1 MSSKELTKLRKEI
14 DAVDSSILKLIN
26 IRMCLATHTV
36 KYKKE
41 VKATGRE
48 KQIYTRLAK
57 ETKKLP
63 YLNAKFT
70 KELLDLMMAHSK
82 KLQYKESSKK

>member
-1 MSSKELTKLRKEI
+1 MSSKELVKLRKEI

-48 KQIYTRLAK
+48 KQIYARLTK

-82 KLQYKESSKK
+82 KLQYKESAKK

>member
-1 MSSKELTKLRKEI
+1 MKSKELAKLRKEI

-36 KYKKE
+36 KFKLK
-41 VKATGRE
+41 VSAKPRE
-48 KQIYTRLAK
+48 KQIYTRLLK
-57 ETKKLP
+57 ETKRLP

-70 KELLDLMMAHSK
+70 KELLDLMMEHSK
-82 KLQYKESSKK
+82 KLQYKECPKK